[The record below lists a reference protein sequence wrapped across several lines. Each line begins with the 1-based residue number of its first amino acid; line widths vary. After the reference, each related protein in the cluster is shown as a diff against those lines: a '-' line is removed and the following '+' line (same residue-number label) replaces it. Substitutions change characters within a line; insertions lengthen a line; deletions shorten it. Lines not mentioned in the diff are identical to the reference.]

1 VRVLERSPHALAER
15 LVGDAARHRRVSLVV
30 VRLVITLSLGVL
42 TSPAAAAAAAAATS
56 HRSNVCRVLRRALPI
71 NRGIRAKKL
80 AGEYQRQRAAAKKA
94 GRNG

>member
-1 VRVLERSPHALAER
+1 VRVLERSPHALADR

-42 TSPAAAAAAAAATS
+42 TSPAAAAAAATS
-56 HRSNVCRVLRRALPI
+56 HRSNVRTVLRRALPI